1 MRLAGKVA
9 VVTGGARGI
18 GEAIARGFASEG
30 ARVCIADID
39 GEAARTTAAMIGH
52 DAFAVRLDV
61 TSLASIDSMLSEA
74 GPIDILVNN
83 AAIFEMAPIEEITEK
98 SYDRIFAVNV
108 KGLLFTLQAVA
119 RQMIAAKRRGKI
131 INMASQAGRRGEPLV
146 APSTAAPRRR
156 SSVSRSR
163 RGFHSSSTA

>member
-9 VVTGGARGI
+9 VITGGARGI

-52 DAFAVRLDV
+52 DAFPVRPDV
-61 TSLASIDSMLSEA
+61 TSLASITSMLSEV

-83 AAIFEMAPIEEITEK
+83 AAIFELDPIDELIEK
-98 SYDRIFAVNV
+98 RYEHI
-108 KGLLFTLQAVA
+108 L
-119 RQMIAAKRRGKI
+119 
-131 INMASQAGRRGEPLV
+131 
-146 APSTAAPRRR
+146 
-156 SSVSRSR
+156 
-163 RGFHSSSTA
+163 